1 MKVVLRAMI
10 VLSLIMVALAVSWY
24 PWRDPKVDTGT
35 SQLAPAPE
43 PPPIEALP
51 QVSTAPSAP
60 AAARPDPRAGRSA
73 RDRPTMSA
81 ADRALADQ
89 VLRLVNVER
98 ARAKCP
104 AVRPDAKLAT
114 AALLHSDD
122 MADRRYLNH
131 NSPEGVDPW
140 QRARA
145 AGYPAPTG
153 ENIAIGYPNAAA
165 VMAGWLTSTGHRAT
179 IVNCRARALGVGVA
193 RNTDGTPYWTQLF
206 GA

>member
-10 VLSLIMVALAVSWY
+10 VLSLIVVALTISWY
-24 PWRDPKVDTGT
+24 PWRDPKVDTGVG
-35 SQLAPAPE
+35 QPAAAPE
-43 PPPIEALP
+43 PPPIEPLP
-51 QVSTAPSAP
+51 EVSAAP
-60 AAARPDPRAGRSA
+60 ASARPDPRAGRSG
-73 RDRPTMSA
+73 RVRPGMSA

-89 VLRLVNVER
+89 VLRLVNAER
-98 ARAKCP
+98 ARVKCP
-104 AVRPDAKLAT
+104 AVRPDAKLAA

-145 AGYPAPTG
+145 AGYPTPTG
-153 ENIAIGYPNAAA
+153 ENIAIGYPSAPA
-165 VMAGWLTSTGHRAT
+165 VMTGWLTSAGHRAT
-179 IVNCRARALGVGVA
+179 IVNCRSRALGVGLA
-193 RNTDGTPYWTQLF
+193 RNADGTPYWTQLF